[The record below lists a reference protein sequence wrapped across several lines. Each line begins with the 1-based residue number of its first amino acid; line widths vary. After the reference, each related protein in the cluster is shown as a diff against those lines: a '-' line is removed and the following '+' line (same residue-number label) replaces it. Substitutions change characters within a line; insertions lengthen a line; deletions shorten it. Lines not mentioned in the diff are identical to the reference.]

1 MQSISTSPIK
11 LFEYLST
18 GKPVLSSD
26 IIGIKTWGKDLLTYY
41 KADNIDDLKKKV
53 LDIKNNYDKYNKGE
67 LIESRKEYAK
77 KI

>member
-41 KADNIDDLKKKV
+41 KGLV
-53 LDIKNNYDKYNKGE
+53 LITFLLPYRG
-67 LIESRKEYAK
+67 LLWWR
-77 KI
+77 